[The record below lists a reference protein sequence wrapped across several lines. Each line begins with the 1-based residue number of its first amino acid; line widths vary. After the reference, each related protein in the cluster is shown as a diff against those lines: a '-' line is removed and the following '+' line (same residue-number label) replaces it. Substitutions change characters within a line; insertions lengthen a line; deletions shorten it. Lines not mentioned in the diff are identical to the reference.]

1 MSIWYQYD
9 SVEKD
14 VLIRYVEDNQFH
26 EILHKGDKAWRA
38 LYPQPNDNDEPYTRA
53 IWLGGRLLGMFGR
66 YHGTGSRKDT

>member
-1 MSIWYQYD
+1 MGIWYKYD

-38 LYPQPNDNDEPYTRA
+38 LYPQPNDNDELYTTCA
-53 IWLGGRLLGMFGR
+53 PVKLYQGPGIN
-66 YHGTGSRKDT
+66 Y